1 MSPEG
6 LEPTIPTSERPQ
18 THASDR
24 AVTGIGMTFN
34 YSYIFS
40 LRQYHC
46 SCSRSKTCRNV
57 PEHFHCRF
65 VVTGQRTVVYAGLM
79 GKPQGKRR
87 LGNMG
92 VNGRIILKR
101 IFKEYKG
108 VVDWIVLAHGRE
120 EWWALFKPVLNA

>member
-1 MSPEG
+1 
-6 LEPTIPTSERPQ
+6 
-18 THASDR
+18 
-24 AVTGIGMTFN
+24 
-34 YSYIFS
+34 
-40 LRQYHC
+40 
-46 SCSRSKTCRNV
+46 
-57 PEHFHCRF
+57 
-65 VVTGQRTVVYAGLM
+65 VTGQRTVVYAGLM